1 VKKAYSC
8 LTAAPLLDVALA
20 GAAPAAAQALGM
32 ADGSKFDVALYGWF
46 PAISGSTSFP
56 TVDPEGPG
64 MGSRHSGSKSI
75 AASKGVAK
83 RSILVSSLALHPYGH
98 RMMQRERELTQNTM
112 RRFGAAVAARF
123 AAVATASDRKPHARQ
138 FFGHPPQFGCYDLI
152 ARASAGAH
160 LDWVTAHLAHG
171 LRATIVTAL
180 DIVAQRR
187 IERGLSATSG

>member
-1 VKKAYSC
+1 MLEHAARLSGAPPPPQRSQDDEHLRTGDATVKKAYSC

-56 TVDPEGPG
+56 PVDPEGPG

-75 AASKGVAK
+75 PASKGVAK

-138 FFGHPPQFGCYDLI
+138 FFGHPPTVWLLRPH
-152 ARASAGAH
+152 RASVG
-160 LDWVTAHLAHG
+160 W
-171 LRATIVTAL
+171 
-180 DIVAQRR
+180 
-187 IERGLSATSG
+187 SSP